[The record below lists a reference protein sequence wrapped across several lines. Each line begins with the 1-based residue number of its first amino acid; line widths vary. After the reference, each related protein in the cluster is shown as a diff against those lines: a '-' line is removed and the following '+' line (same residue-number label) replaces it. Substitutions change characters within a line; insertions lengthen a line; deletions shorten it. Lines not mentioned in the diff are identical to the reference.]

1 VAADSVVF
9 VVIIKQPMVAQCF
22 RVVYANLEIL
32 ESGQKVQ
39 ASAKME
45 QGDVRESLGRWDGH
59 FEE

>member
-1 VAADSVVF
+1 MF

-22 RVVYANLEIL
+22 RVVYVNLEIL